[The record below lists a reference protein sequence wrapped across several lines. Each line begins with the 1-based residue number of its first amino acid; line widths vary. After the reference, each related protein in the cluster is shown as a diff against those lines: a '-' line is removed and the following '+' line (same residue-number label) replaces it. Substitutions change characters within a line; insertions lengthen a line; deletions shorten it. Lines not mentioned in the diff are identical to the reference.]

1 MDSKLINIENHNGI
15 LTVSSREIAENFDK
29 RHDKLT
35 SEIER
40 KYGEYIVDENECP
53 RYGGNLL
60 FIRSTYIHPQ
70 NNQEYKQYLLTRDGF
85 SLLVMGFT
93 GTQYLQWKLDYIKA
107 FNNMENYINS
117 SQTNLVAL
125 DDKQKIQLE
134 FLNCTPT
141 KAVILHKQLI
151 EIAKNEAIKEE
162 RNGNDKVT
170 NLSTIVKEVNID
182 GLTTTIFNEWL
193 CEQGFGEMVEY
204 AGNKKRRVFTPN
216 DSFFNVLASEGYIL
230 TGKTLKS
237 NVRIIYTTR
246 MIEYV
251 KENMQSLK
259 EYVEKRIK

>member
-1 MDSKLINIENHNGI
+1 MDTNLINIENRNGI
-15 LTVSSREIAENFDK
+15 LTVTSREIAENFDK

-40 KYGEYIVDENECP
+40 KYGEYIVDEKECP
-53 RYGGNLL
+53 RNGGNLL

-117 SQTNLVAL
+117 NDNSNLIAL
-125 DDKQKIQLE
+125 DDKQKMQLE
-134 FLNCTPT
+134 FLNSVPT
-141 KAVILHKQLI
+141 KAVILHKQLV
-151 EIAKNEAIKEE
+151 EMAIKEE
-162 RNGNDKVT
+162 RNGTDKIA
-170 NLSTIVKEVNID
+170 NLSSIIKQVNID

-193 CEQGFGEMVEY
+193 CEQGFGEMVQY
-204 AGNKKRRVFTPN
+204 DKNRKRRIFTPN
-216 DSFFNVLASEGYIL
+216 DKFFNVLASEGYIL

-237 NVRIIYTTR
+237 NVKIIYTTR
-246 MIEYV
+246 MIEYI
-251 KENMQSLK
+251 KENIELLK
-259 EYVEKRIK
+259 EYIRKRNK